1 MVLPALHKED
11 GKGKRKMALKLNF
24 STQLSNRK
32 KLAQIA
38 KSLGYVQTRGQKG
51 EGSIRALLEA
61 IIEGD
66 VVVMPRR
73 LRQFSERELALAKQG
88 IITLPQ
94 PGGELSSFQPIAVEG
109 EPLSETIIRERR

>member
-1 MVLPALHKED
+1 MLGGHRRTKV
-11 GKGKRKMALKLNF
+11 ALKLNF
-24 STQLSNRK
+24 STQLSDKK

-61 IIEGD
+61 IIEGE
-66 VVVMPRR
+66 VVVQHRKSVPSNKVTKTLEQMEAEG
-73 LRQFSERELALAKQG
+73 L
-88 IITLPQ
+88 ITFPK
-94 PGGELSSFQPIAVEG
+94 PGGALSKFEPFRIEG

>member
-1 MVLPALHKED
+1 
-11 GKGKRKMALKLNF
+11 MALKLNF
-24 STQLSNRK
+24 STQLSDKK

-61 IIEGD
+61 IIEGE
-66 VVVMPRR
+66 VVVMPRTR
-73 LRQFSERELALAKQG
+73 RQFSKRELELARKG
-88 IITLPQ
+88 IVTLPK
-94 PGGELSSFQPIAVEG
+94 PGGELSPFQPIKVEG